1 MSSWYGEQINVL
13 YMIIVHSG
21 LLSKSRGLVL
31 RVATVLHLLFHVH
44 KEGEEIPDTI
54 SKKALN
60 AAIDFV
66 QLACQQTAYIMV
78 GRGKVEEEVQK
89 FQNGQLILLILLAY
103 SDQR

>member
-1 MSSWYGEQINVL
+1 M
-13 YMIIVHSG
+13 
-21 LLSKSRGLVL
+21 L
-31 RVATVLHLLFHVH
+31 RVASVLHLLFHVH
-44 KEGEEIPDTI
+44 KEGEEDKEGEEIPDAI
-54 SKKALN
+54 SKEALN

-66 QLACQQTAYIMV
+66 QLACQQTAYMV